1 MIRNNENTDNN
12 GCNLCPRMCNVNR
25 HTGTGYCLMTDRL
38 KVARAALHMWEEPCI
53 SGERGSGAVFF
64 SGCTLRCV
72 FCQNYKIAAAK
83 VGKYITVDE
92 LADIM
97 LRLQNNQANNINLV
111 TPTHYAGQIAEA
123 LIKAKD
129 RGLKIP
135 VVYNTSAYENVD
147 TLKIMDGLVD
157 VYLPDFKYMDGK
169 LALKYSN
176 AGNYPE
182 TAKAALREMVR
193 QTGTPDMYGDDDTL
207 VRDGY
212 VESGIMKK
220 GVIVRHLILPGY
232 TKESRNVIKYLYD
245 TYKNDI
251 YISIMNQY
259 TPLEHVKLYKELCR
273 KVTKK
278 EYDKVVDY
286 AIDIGVTNAFIQEG
300 GTAKESFIPEFDF
313 TGL

>member
-1 MIRNNENTDNN
+1 
-12 GCNLCPRMCNVNR
+12 MCNVNR

-53 SGERGSGAVFF
+53 SGERGSGAIFF

>member
-1 MIRNNENTDNN
+1 
-12 GCNLCPRMCNVNR
+12 MCNVNR

>member
-1 MIRNNENTDNN
+1 
-12 GCNLCPRMCNVNR
+12 MCNVNR

-300 GTAKESFIPEFDF
+300 GTAKESFIPEFDL